1 MEEQLEVMGARRWA
15 GHSLAAP
22 DSLGQKVEQAHHL
35 KSRRRA
41 RKRSLRRT
49 KYHAWDVCRV
59 AAKLTHFIK
68 WVWQNE

>member
-41 RKRSLRRT
+41 RKRSREVTQADKVPCMGCVSRRSKT
-49 KYHAWDVCRV
+49 D
-59 AAKLTHFIK
+59 
-68 WVWQNE
+68 